1 MTIAV
6 ETTFNPSTC
15 ERSMAVATYP
25 LAETPGTAWA
35 LARGGPAA
43 SREPVVVPSADGDWY
58 VRLNAFV
65 RDPVDIHVSEARADF
80 LWNSS
85 GPVAWWNDRSWYSY
99 TGWYETAYWVGNSAT
114 GANTTGHY
122 QNEAFCIP
130 WESTF
135 SRHWETRTSGW
146 TSGHWE
152 WSYSMGKWGRL
163 LGPSQL
169 RVLDSHAL
177 IIAGDFQN
185 LITGLEQRGQ
195 PGHHRSRWPGSDP
208 CSRGLLSYPP
218 ARLLRARVSAPWL
231 PTVRSAVDLAAAG
244 VAYGH
249 RDAVGLQP
257 TDELALIGRVGRGP
271 FRAGGRVERDQVHMD
286 QPQSPRFFSSLAS
299 RSARQA

>member
-1 MTIAV
+1 
-6 ETTFNPSTC
+6 
-15 ERSMAVATYP
+15 MAVATYP

-35 LARGGPAA
+35 LARGPAA

-152 WSYSMGKWGRL
+152 WSYSMGKWG
-163 LGPSQL
+163 
-169 RVLDSHAL
+169 DC
-177 IIAGDFQN
+177 
-185 LITGLEQRGQ
+185 
-195 PGHHRSRWPGSDP
+195 SD
-208 CSRGLLSYPP
+208 LLSYGY
-218 ARLLRARVSAPWL
+218 W
-231 PTVRSAVDLAAAG
+231 TVT
-244 VAYGH
+244 
-249 RDAVGLQP
+249 P
-257 TDELALIGRVGRGP
+257 
-271 FRAGGRVERDQVHMD
+271 
-286 QPQSPRFFSSLAS
+286 
-299 RSARQA
+299 